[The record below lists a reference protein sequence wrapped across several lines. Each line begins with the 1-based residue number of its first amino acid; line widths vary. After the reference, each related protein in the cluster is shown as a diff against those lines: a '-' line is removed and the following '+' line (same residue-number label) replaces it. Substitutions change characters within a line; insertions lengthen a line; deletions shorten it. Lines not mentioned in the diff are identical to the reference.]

1 MVSAVNTT
9 TFANKKP
16 LLEGDLTKSVGTTA
30 GSTAGNLGGLSGISG
45 GEFLRGTMV
54 LTPTEAK
61 NLVILRFSQYSTN
74 DSNIEIRE
82 GANVLAVV
90 DGSVTGTRTINLVLE
105 NVSVEAHTY
114 TCYVLQDVS
123 IFQYAQ
129 ANPGGTV
136 LYGAPVDIADTHSTK
151 NSNIISG

>member
-1 MVSAVNTT
+1 MSAVNLT

-30 GSTAGNLGGLSGISG
+30 GSTGVQVSLSGLQSG
-45 GEFLRGTMV
+45 DVSRGTIV
-54 LTPTEAK
+54 VTTTETS
-61 NLVILRFSQYSTN
+61 NLVILRFSQYATN

-90 DGSVTGTRTINLVLE
+90 DAGSTSTRTINLVLE
-105 NVSVEAHTY
+105 DVSVATHTY
-114 TCYVLQDVS
+114 TCFTVFDTQMY
-123 IFQYAQ
+123 QYSTTGQ
-129 ANPGGTV
+129 V

-151 NSNIISG
+151 NANIISG

>member
-1 MVSAVNTT
+1 MSAVNST

-30 GSTAGNLGGLSGISG
+30 GSTGVQVSLSGLQSG
-45 GEFLRGTMV
+45 DVSRGTIV
-54 LTPTEAK
+54 VTTTETS
-61 NLVILRFSQYSTN
+61 NLVILRFSQYATN

-90 DGSVTGTRTINLVLE
+90 DAGSTSTRTINLVLE
-105 NVSVEAHTY
+105 DVSVATHTY
-114 TCYVLQDVS
+114 TCFTVFDTQMY
-123 IFQYAQ
+123 QYSTTGQ
-129 ANPGGTV
+129 V

-151 NSNIISG
+151 NANIISG